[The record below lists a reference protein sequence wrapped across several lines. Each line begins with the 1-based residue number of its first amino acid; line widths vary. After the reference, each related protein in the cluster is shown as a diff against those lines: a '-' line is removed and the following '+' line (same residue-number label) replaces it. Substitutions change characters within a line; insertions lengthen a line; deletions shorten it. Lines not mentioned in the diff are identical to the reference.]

1 MLREEFKEYLLS
13 VKKLNKKTI
22 DNRVSNAVKVDNI
35 YNLDQEYAKDGCQ
48 TLLSLMKYT
57 KADYEDGLAPQ
68 CGITID
74 GNYYTGL
81 QTLRQ
86 AVNKYIEFLNATTFG
101 NTVKVNHA
109 PTITKSK
116 IVFKGDFVSF
126 IKYIGGYTKNKIPNL
141 TRSYKKALGNV
152 CEYCHKPFSH
162 LDAAHI
168 QGKDR
173 QMIIKDILD
182 KYYKDVANP
191 GYYVVDL
198 EEFENKYLNAHLPL
212 VDHFYFLCKGCH
224 RKYDANPQTLT
235 DAEILRERVKIKP

>member
-86 AVNKYIEFLNATTFG
+86 AVNKYIEFLNDTTFG
-101 NTVKVNHA
+101 NTVKVNYA
-109 PTITKSK
+109 PTTKSK
-116 IVFKGDFVSF
+116 IVS
-126 IKYIGGYTKNKIPNL
+126 
-141 TRSYKKALGNV
+141 
-152 CEYCHKPFSH
+152 
-162 LDAAHI
+162 
-168 QGKDR
+168 
-173 QMIIKDILD
+173 
-182 KYYKDVANP
+182 
-191 GYYVVDL
+191 
-198 EEFENKYLNAHLPL
+198 
-212 VDHFYFLCKGCH
+212 
-224 RKYDANPQTLT
+224 RK
-235 DAEILRERVKIKP
+235 